1 MARSTRN
8 RRSTKH
14 RGNAAGMIETRG
26 RTGRKPTAS
35 EKGSSSG
42 SRGGRAGGSRTG
54 SSRRNRY
61 DKPPTWKGSAIR
73 GGIAAVLVYGVI
85 ALLNRHQSAV
95 SELLLV
101 PIVLAVYIPLI
112 HYTDSYMYRR
122 QQRRKAQGGGR

>member
-35 EKGSSSG
+35 EKGGGSSA
-42 SRGGRAGGSRTG
+42 RGRAGGSRTTA
-54 SSRRNRY
+54 RRNRY
-61 DKPPTWKGSAIR
+61 DKPPTWRGSATR
-73 GGIAAVLVYGVI
+73 GAIAALLVYGVI
-85 ALLNRHQSAV
+85 ALLNRHQSPL

-101 PIVLAVYIPLI
+101 PIVLLVYIPL
-112 HYTDSYMYRR
+112 
-122 QQRRKAQGGGR
+122 